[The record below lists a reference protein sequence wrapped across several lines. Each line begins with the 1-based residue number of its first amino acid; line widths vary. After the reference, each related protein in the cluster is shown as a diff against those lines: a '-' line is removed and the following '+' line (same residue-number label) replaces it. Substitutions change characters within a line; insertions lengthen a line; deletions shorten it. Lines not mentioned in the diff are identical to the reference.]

1 MIDSNLI
8 IQKELLHKGAEAN
21 IYAGYWFGKK
31 VIFKHRIKKKY
42 REESLDYTIRTT
54 RTLNEGRA
62 LIKLKEEGIN
72 IPQVFEIDT
81 EKALIIMKYI
91 EGHKLKEIMYKLTN
105 SKKKNIFHDIGQQVA
120 RLHIN
125 GHVHGDI
132 TTSNIIITEK
142 NQIFFIDFGLHEY
155 SDSIEDKSVDI
166 HLFKRVLVSTHG
178 SDFKPCFDAFLEGYR
193 SIYKTVE
200 KNESK
205 LIIKNISAIERRGRY
220 VKRDTNKCE

>member
-1 MIDSNLI
+1 MIDSNMI
-8 IQKELLHKGAEAN
+8 IKKELLHKGAEAN
-21 IYAGYWFGKK
+21 LYEGYWFGKR

-42 REESLDYTIRTT
+42 REESLDYNIRTI

-62 LIKLKEEGIN
+62 LIKVKEEGIN
-72 IPQVFEIDT
+72 VPQVFEIDT

-91 EGHKLKEIMYKLTN
+91 EGYKLRNLMHNLTN
-105 SKKKNIFHDIGQQVA
+105 SEKLNIFNKIGQQVA

-132 TTSNIIITEK
+132 TTSNIIVNEK

-166 HLFKRVLVSTHG
+166 HLFKRVLISTHG
-178 SDFKPCFDAFLEGYR
+178 KDYEPCFDAFLKGYQ
-193 SIYKTVE
+193 SIYE
-200 KNESK
+200 KIEKDESK
-205 LIIKNISAIERRGRY
+205 LIIKTISAIERRGRY
-220 VKRDTNKCE
+220 VKRDNKKFE

>member
-21 IYAGYWFGKK
+21 LYEGYWFGKK
-31 VIFKHRIKKKY
+31 VIFKHRIKKIY
-42 REESLDYTIRTT
+42 REESLDYSIRTT

-72 IPQVFEIDT
+72 VPQVFEIDT
-81 EKALIIMKYI
+81 EKALIIMKY
-91 EGHKLKEIMYKLTN
+91 
-105 SKKKNIFHDIGQQVA
+105 
-120 RLHIN
+120 
-125 GHVHGDI
+125 
-132 TTSNIIITEK
+132 ITEK

-178 SDFKPCFDAFLEGYR
+178 IDFKPCFDAFLEGYR
-193 SIYKTVE
+193 SIYKTIE
-200 KNESK
+200 KDESK

-220 VKRDTNKCE
+220 VKRDTNKFE